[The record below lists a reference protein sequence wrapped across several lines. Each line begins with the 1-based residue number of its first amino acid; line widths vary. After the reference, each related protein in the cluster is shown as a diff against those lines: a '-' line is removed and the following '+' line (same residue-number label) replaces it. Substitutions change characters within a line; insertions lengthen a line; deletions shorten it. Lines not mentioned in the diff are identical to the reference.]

1 MRFFSSIS
9 VINIVKSKRILL
21 KMRIKTD
28 VAVTVL
34 NRYCDITF
42 VIWTGNG
49 RTDNDET
56 DAGGAD
62 YGSSSPRLR
71 RTQ

>member
-42 VIWTGNG
+42 TNIH
-49 RTDNDET
+49 
-56 DAGGAD
+56 
-62 YGSSSPRLR
+62 
-71 RTQ
+71 TQIDMYK

>member
-42 VIWTGNG
+42 LFYEKHSFFVKNNI
-49 RTDNDET
+49 
-56 DAGGAD
+56 
-62 YGSSSPRLR
+62 
-71 RTQ
+71 Q

>member
-42 VIWTGNG
+42 LLTEVKEVHQKMPLEHGLYIALQLVMFV
-49 RTDNDET
+49 EI
-56 DAGGAD
+56 
-62 YGSSSPRLR
+62 
-71 RTQ
+71 Q

>member
-34 NRYCDITF
+34 NRYCDITITYERIHFLFESYF
-42 VIWTGNG
+42 VF
-49 RTDNDET
+49 TDFTLLHGE
-56 DAGGAD
+56 
-62 YGSSSPRLR
+62 
-71 RTQ
+71 

>member
-34 NRYCDITF
+34 NRYCDITYLEINHSF
-42 VIWTGNG
+42 IQGLE
-49 RTDNDET
+49 DFIQYMDHFI
-56 DAGGAD
+56 
-62 YGSSSPRLR
+62 
-71 RTQ
+71 

>member
-34 NRYCDITF
+34 NRYCDITLLSGEDTSAIILAVKMIF
-42 VIWTGNG
+42 F
-49 RTDNDET
+49 R
-56 DAGGAD
+56 
-62 YGSSSPRLR
+62 
-71 RTQ
+71 

>member
-34 NRYCDITF
+34 NRYCDITLCRAIYF
-42 VIWTGNG
+42 PIAPCLEPKTPISKCEN
-49 RTDNDET
+49 
-56 DAGGAD
+56 
-62 YGSSSPRLR
+62 
-71 RTQ
+71 TQ

>member
-1 MRFFSSIS
+1 
-9 VINIVKSKRILL
+9 
-21 KMRIKTD
+21 MRIKTD

>member
-34 NRYCDITF
+34 NRYCDITASIKMVF
-42 VIWTGNG
+42 LVNHEYFCMISRTSFTFSVI
-49 RTDNDET
+49 
-56 DAGGAD
+56 
-62 YGSSSPRLR
+62 LI
-71 RTQ
+71 